1 VSGIFSNYLI
11 FKLNSNHKFLE
22 KMKRFVLI
30 GFSNLFLVLS
40 FCSFVSPWLSSP
52 WLVSPQAVQAKIAG
66 EYDTVD
72 FNKISISGVKLG
84 GNFGVLLEKMGSP
97 DSVRKEETPDAK
109 DSNQFEMY
117 LYGQDVF
124 YVMDEIVS
132 GFEIRSNRFQIDNL
146 SGLKVGDAA
155 AKVKKMFP
163 KSYKIRDI
171 DDFNPSWNTVSVQF
185 GSTDSFLEIAI
196 ADGKIRSIITS
207 SDDDEEE

>member
-1 VSGIFSNYLI
+1 
-11 FKLNSNHKFLE
+11 
-22 KMKRFVLI
+22 MKRFVLI
-30 GFSNLFLVLS
+30 SFSNLFLILS
-40 FCSFVSPWLSSP
+40 FCSFVSPWL
-52 WLVSPQAVQAKIAG
+52 VSPPDIHGSVKIAG

-163 KSYKIRDI
+163 KSFKIRDI

-185 GSTDSFLEIAI
+185 GATDSFLEIAI
-196 ADGKIRSIITS
+196 ADGKVRSIITS